1 MHVANLHAVSPS
13 SWRAHGKTVNNGM
26 RIQLLVRDLCR
37 RVRTYAYALP
47 ASWHLIYFSC
57 HAARLQPKDMTF
69 TYVRVAMRPVM
80 RNSCSL
86 PSLHV

>member
-1 MHVANLHAVSPS
+1 
-13 SWRAHGKTVNNGM
+13 
-26 RIQLLVRDLCR
+26 
-37 RVRTYAYALP
+37 
-47 ASWHLIYFSC
+47 
-57 HAARLQPKDMTF
+57 MTF